1 MTTEEARIIN
11 IMIADD
17 HDLFAD
23 GLELILSEPPFH
35 VVGKATNGK
44 VMLQLL
50 NNIVPDL
57 ILLDINMGVMNGI
70 ETAFLIKKRFQKVKT
85 VFISMEYDAIIKTI
99 IKNNDID
106 GYLPKSISSLKLKEV
121 LKEISDGNKVFIFPD
136 EPVNNQIFSQ
146 HLGNQ
151 FFSQFKLT
159 RTELEIIGL
168 IAKGDSTK
176 IIASKKNLSYLTIE
190 THRKNIFRK
199 INAKNMAEVVA
210 FAFSH
215 KLIE

>member
-1 MTTEEARIIN
+1 MATEEARIIN

-35 VVGKATNGK
+35 VVGKAKNGK
-44 VMLQLL
+44 VLLQLV
-50 NNIVPDL
+50 NNFVPDL
-57 ILLDINMGVMNGI
+57 ILLDINMGIMNGI
-70 ETAFLIKKRFQKVKT
+70 ETAVLIKKRFQKIKT
-85 VFISMEYDAIIKTI
+85 VFISMEYDASIKTM
-99 IKNNDID
+99 IKKNDID
-106 GYLPKSISSLKLKEV
+106 GYLPKSISSLKLKEA
-121 LKEISDGNKVFIFPD
+121 LQEISDGNKVFIFPE
-136 EPVNNQIFSQ
+136 EPLNNQIFPP
-146 HLGNQ
+146 HRDYK

-176 IIASKKNLSYLTIE
+176 IIASKKKLSYLTIE

-210 FAFSH
+210 FAYSH